1 MACELCENENGFFS
15 ETETERFR
23 LFEGRVARL
32 RENAQLLC
40 EYCRQ
45 IQSAFQAQIDIRQNR
60 VMQILT
66 SVTTIFLP
74 LTLLT
79 GWYGMNFV
87 NMPELSWK
95 YGYLMVGVI
104 SAAVLVLGLWIC
116 KKKKFW

>member
-1 MACELCENENGFFS
+1 MQ
-15 ETETERFR
+15 
-23 LFEGRVARL
+23 L
-32 RENAQLLC
+32 REMHQTQVDMHQN
-40 EYCRQ
+40 Q
-45 IQSAFQAQIDIRQNR
+45 IMKF
-60 VMQILT
+60 LT
-66 SVTTIFLP
+66 IVTTIFMP
-74 LTLLT
+74 LTLIA